1 MALLTPVQRGKFLMA
16 LRKWHQEER
25 EKYEKTEKK

>member
-1 MALLTPVQRGKFLMA
+1 MGLLTPVQRGKFLMV
-16 LRKWHQEER
+16 LRKWHHEER